1 MKFVRTI
8 AAALLGAALAGGAI
22 PGAHAQ
28 TSPSLKGAVTTGPG
42 TAAGAVTADLTATV
56 VAIDPANRTVSLKR
70 ANGEVSEITV
80 GDEVRN
86 FNQIKVGDIV
96 RAHYSQAVAL
106 ELKEGAPADAGPPKI
121 ENIVSPPAPAGAKP
135 GGAVARKITATANV
149 IAIDPAKGLVTLRGP
164 EGKEVDLAVQ
174 DPAQLKNIKTG
185 DHVKVTYIE
194 ALAISVEEPAKSA
207 KSGKSAN

>member
-1 MKFVRTI
+1 MKFTTAT
-8 AAALLGAALAGGAI
+8 AAALFVAALAAAASGAQ
-22 PGAHAQ
+22 AQ

-80 GDEVRN
+80 GDQVRN

-96 RAHYSQAVAL
+96 RAHYTQAVAL
-106 ELKEGAPADAGPPKI
+106 ELKEGSAGDAGPPKV
-121 ENIVSPPAPAGAKP
+121 EDIVSPPAPAGAKP
-135 GGAVARKITATANV
+135 GGAIARKITATADV
-149 IAIDPAKGLVTLRGP
+149 IAIDSAKGLVTLRGP

-174 DPAQLKNIKTG
+174 DPAQLKSIKTG

-194 ALAISVEEPAKSA
+194 AMAISVEAPGKPA
-207 KSGKSAN
+207 KSGKSPS